1 MEINKIKFRQVDA
14 CVIDLVAPTTDIINS
29 LHTQFHD
36 ISNLCTDWWV
46 ISQNAGI
53 TGSGKKSAQFISG
66 KGSSPQWCF
75 GEKAVKAVKGFR
87 PIIYFADAISS
98 TIRIGDDLLIDGY
111 LFEVFKNG
119 KAISKTA
126 IDFCRYDEL
135 ANLAIE
141 WKQRFKNIKEIY
153 KVTDRESNTV
163 TDFNFDIL
171 TMSDYTNLVNINS
184 PQNNYSYWLKCR
196 DSEFEGYCSY
206 TKYSDKHSVF
216 TDSIQS
222 EHFICPVLKYNA
234 TQINN
239 VTTSELLEIN
249 SFLFKVLSL
258 SLDTGIA
265 LSLSPAAYSCYSTG
279 IAERGNVKV
288 EEEFYQDSEINKCID
303 KFKHDL
309 KFCK

>member
-1 MEINKIKFRQVDA
+1 MEINKIKFQQVDA
-14 CVIDLVAPTTDIINS
+14 CVIDLVAPTTDIVNS

-36 ISNLCTDWWV
+36 ISNLCTDWWI

-66 KGSSPQWCF
+66 KGGSPQWCF
-75 GEKAVKAVKGFR
+75 GEKAAKAVKGFR

-98 TIRIGDDLLIDGY
+98 TIRIGDDLLTDGY

-135 ANLAIE
+135 ANLVIE

-206 TKYSDKHSVF
+206 AKYSDKHSVF
-216 TDSIQS
+216 TADIQS
-222 EHFICPVLKYNA
+222 IHVVCPVLKYNTA
-234 TQINN
+234 Q
-239 VTTSELLEIN
+239 VDAHESDVLEIN
-249 SFLFKVLSL
+249 GFLFKILS
-258 SLDTGIA
+258 SVVGMA

-279 IAERGNVKV
+279 MGNIKD
-288 EEEFYQDSEINKCID
+288 EEEFYKDSEVYACVK